1 MFKARIQNEFLR
13 NLIEWVL
20 VIGFAILLA
29 LIIRNF
35 VFRVTRV
42 TGYSMNPTL
51 GHGDVLILNRF
62 SYLFTSPSV
71 GDIVAFPYPTGPDEF
86 FIKRVIAVSGD
97 EVDLRNNSFYVNGI
111 LLDDPFSAA
120 NVIAT
125 GNVQFP
131 ITVQEGYFFVLGDN
145 RNASKDSRY
154 NSVGNIYG
162 GDIMGRS
169 LVRIWPFAGFG
180 RVN

>member
-1 MFKARIQNEFLR
+1 MFKIRIANEFVR
-13 NLIEWVL
+13 NLVEWVL
-20 VIGFAILLA
+20 VIGVAILLA

-51 GHGDVLILNRF
+51 NHGDILILNRF
-62 SYLFTSPSV
+62 SYLFSSPKV
-71 GDIVAFPYPTGPDEF
+71 GDIVAFPYPAGPDEF
-86 FIKRVIAVSGD
+86 FIKRVVASSGD
-97 EVDLRNNSFYVNGI
+97 EVDLLYNRFYVNGTP
-111 LLDDPFSAA
+111 LDDSFSEA

-131 ITVQEGYFFVLGDN
+131 ITVQDGYFFVLGDN

-154 NSVGNIYG
+154 NSVGNING
-162 GDIMGRS
+162 NDMMGRS
-169 LVRIWPFAGFG
+169 LIRVWPFASFG
-180 RVN
+180 RVD